1 MLGPPTEG
9 ALTSLTNV
17 PTNKLTHYYRAYQLT
32 ISQVLGTPTEES
44 WPTMADLPEY
54 RGDFPQHDPVRD
66 THTHTH
72 TYAYAYAYA
81 YAYMHACMHVH
92 VHLHVLYMGCE
103 MSVFHRPQA
112 LHSRTN
118 LLRLY

>member
-54 RGDFPQHDPVRD
+54 RGDFPQHEPARD
-66 THTHTH
+66 THI
-72 TYAYAYAYA
+72 YAR
-81 YAYMHACMHVH
+81 MHACACT
-92 VHLHVLYMGCE
+92 LHGDMAA
-103 MSVFHRPQA
+103 R
-112 LHSRTN
+112 
-118 LLRLY
+118 